1 MTTFSI
7 STSGFQRWGGA
18 ALALGNTLFL
28 ANKFDEMSRL
38 FLGRS
43 MPDVISGENIALIVL
58 GQLALVIG
66 YLAFWRRYSRNIGR
80 AGRVA
85 LGLFSGGGVLLAIGH
100 AGFMRPLARAW
111 PAAEYLFVFVLAG
124 LFLLLIGLL
133 WFGLLALRRPIVG
146 RWRWL
151 PLATGVMGF
160 CGFVLFS
167 GPNINATFLAFRTL
181 FALGLIGL
189 GVMLW
194 LEQPQAAQ

>member
-1 MTTFSI
+1 MTTLSI
-7 STSGFQRWGGA
+7 SASGFQRLGGA
-18 ALALGNTLFL
+18 VLALGNTLFL
-28 ANKFDEMSRL
+28 ANKFDDMSRL
-38 FLGRS
+38 FLGRD
-43 MPDVISGENIALIVL
+43 MPDVISGENVALIML
-58 GQLALVIG
+58 GQLALIVG
-66 YLAFWRRYSRNIGR
+66 YLAFWGRYCRNIGR

-100 AGFMRPLARAW
+100 GAFMRPLARVW
-111 PAAEYLFVFVLAG
+111 PSAENLFLFVFVG
-124 LFLLLIGLL
+124 LLLLLTGLL

-151 PLATGVMGF
+151 PLATGLMGF

-194 LEQPQAAQ
+194 LERPEAAQ